1 MNRNAGQYGMLYLV
15 ATPIGNLEDITL
27 RALRILREVDLVAAE
42 DTRASR
48 NLLNHFAI
56 QKPLTSY
63 YEHNKVTKGPVLLQ
77 KLKEG
82 QNIALISDAG
92 MPGISDPG
100 ADLVKEAL
108 ADGILVTVIPGANA
122 MLTALVASG
131 LDTARFA
138 FEGFLPREK
147 SARRKQLLSLQDETR
162 TLVFY
167 EAPHRL
173 LAVLRDLSEIFGR
186 EREMAAG
193 RELTKLYEETVRGTI
208 DQVLAHFE
216 EKPPRGEFTLVVAG
230 GRMRT
235 SQKPDEAE
243 LLSQLQHL
251 MQEGQS
257 RKQASKLLAQKY
269 DMPAKTIYD
278 LGIKP

>member
-1 MNRNAGQYGMLYLV
+1 MNRNAGPYGMLYLV

-63 YEHNKVTKGPVLLQ
+63 YEHNKVIKGPVLLQ

-100 ADLVKEAL
+100 SDLVKEAL
-108 ADGILVTVIPGANA
+108 AAGILVTVIPGANA
-122 MLTALVASG
+122 MLTALVGSG

-173 LAVLRDLSEIFGR
+173 LAVLRDMSEIFG

-208 DQVLAHFE
+208 GQVLAHFE
-216 EKPPRGEFTLVVAG
+216 ENPPRGEFTLVVAG

-235 SQKPDEAE
+235 SQKPDEPE

-251 MQEGQS
+251 MTDGQS
-257 RKQASKLLAQKY
+257 RKQAAKILAQKY